1 MSICGVYKIQNSQTG
16 DYYIGSSIDIHKRWI
31 QHRNKLRRNYKD
43 NPILQNAWNKYG
55 EENFVFEIL
64 EECDRNEALRLET
77 QLLVELQPYYNVA
90 TDSVAPMLGRKHSE
104 ETKQKIG
111 RSGIENAFFGRRHSP
126 EVIEKQRLAKLGKK
140 MSEETKR
147 KQSAMRLGVPKPESF
162 KLKMSERMR
171 GNTYGRASKGTKRSL
186 ETRQRIS
193 RAKMGMQPRLGA
205 VLSEETRQKIR
216 DSLKKYFREN
226 NVPRDEMGRL
236 IKK

>member
-104 ETKQKIG
+104 ETKQKIF
-111 RSGIENAFFGRRHSP
+111 SGNA
-126 EVIEKQRLAKLGKK
+126 AKLLKI
-140 MSEETKR
+140 EE
-147 KQSAMRLGVPKPESF
+147 
-162 KLKMSERMR
+162 
-171 GNTYGRASKGTKRSL
+171 
-186 ETRQRIS
+186 
-193 RAKMGMQPRLGA
+193 
-205 VLSEETRQKIR
+205 
-216 DSLKKYFREN
+216 
-226 NVPRDEMGRL
+226 
-236 IKK
+236 